1 MARYIVHYSQ
11 MSRRCLMDQ
20 AQLLH
25 AVFLTSISVPWTF
38 PPWIS
43 GRTQK
48 PPYRSA
54 LLTSTARNKIG
65 LPRIRAVLVF
75 LLLEKLPEWTMQ
87 KRRNL
92 LRMLSSQGT
101 QSWKPG
107 LLITDSFLP
116 SLFLRAFFF
125 LTNLAELLT
134 SISRSFMVL
143 RLLRRSL
150 LRFCFRTE

>member
-1 MARYIVHYSQ
+1 MG
-11 MSRRCLMDQ
+11 SRQCLMDQ

-25 AVFLTSISVPWTF
+25 AVFLTSISVPWTS

-48 PPYRSA
+48 PPFPSA
-54 LLTSTARNKIG
+54 LLTSTARNKID
-65 LPRIRAVLVF
+65 
-75 LLLEKLPEWTMQ
+75 
-87 KRRNL
+87 L

-150 LRFCFRTE
+150 LRFCFPTE